1 MKINGKE
8 HLSFKEKLSELAK
21 RRFRRNITTIQKYL
35 VGECKEGGVRLS
47 YVVPNDRIR
56 GSGHKLKH
64 I

>member
-1 MKINGKE
+1 M
-8 HLSFKEKLSELAK
+8 AK